1 MAMNKFTSEIEDQN
15 QKKGGSGLLQEDL
28 MCSDFLKIDLSLQD
42 CADLLE
48 QFLRATIFP
57 NQGQPST
64 LTHSLS

>member
-48 QFLRATIFP
+48 
-57 NQGQPST
+57 
-64 LTHSLS
+64 